1 MKLTIEDFL
10 NLYAKEKN
18 APKQLLVRIISPIRI
33 AVPEDIDP
41 SGELTL
47 RKNDVLNLPEK
58 IAHILIKNSI
68 AEEILLDEE
77 KEELHDLGS
86 IGAEDMAHVEE

>member
-1 MKLTIEDFL
+1 MKLTLEFFREL
-10 NLYAKEKN
+10 VREELS
-18 APKQLLVRIISPIRI
+18 KQTVLVRIISPIRI